1 MAVYLFF
8 ALGIALLIKG
18 ADYLVDGASSVAKR
32 FGVPTLVIGLTI
44 VAFGTST
51 PELIVSIMAAI
62 QHSGDVAF
70 GNVIGS
76 NIANLLLILGISATI
91 TNLKVQHSTTWKEI
105 PFSFLAA
112 IVLLAFSSVHI
123 LDGLDQIIYRFEGVI
138 LLLFFLVFLYYI
150 IELAKRNR
158 AHLDDEKLV
167 VHKRS
172 LGRSALMIFGG
183 LIGLYF
189 GGVWVV
195 EGAVFAARQFGL
207 SELFISSTIVAIG
220 TSLPELITS
229 ISAARKKDVDLAIGN
244 VVGSNIFNVF
254 WILGASALIYP
265 ISLPAS
271 AIVDLLFL
279 LGGTSLLFL
288 FMFVGKRHELER
300 WQGVVFLVG
309 YAAYLFFLIWRG

>member
-1 MAVYLFF
+1 
-8 ALGIALLIKG
+8 
-18 ADYLVDGASSVAKR
+18 
-32 FGVPTLVIGLTI
+32 
-44 VAFGTST
+44 
-51 PELIVSIMAAI
+51 VSIMAAI